1 MVTPAARREAV
12 VWIRDERGASERR
25 ACELASCARS
35 VARYTSRR
43 DPQEEL
49 RAKLREV
56 AARKPRYGYRRL
68 AWQLRREGLAVND
81 KRIYR
86 LYRSEGL
93 QVRKAKRKR
102 FAAQHRPTRSALRS
116 ANERWAM
123 DFLED
128 SLRWGRKLRTL
139 SVLDEYTRECPAIE
153 VDTSL
158 PAERVVRLLDRLA
171 QERAIPRELQV
182 DNGPEYTSQ
191 ALELW
196 AYRHGVKL
204 VFNRPG
210 KPTDNPFIESYHG
223 KFRGECLN
231 MHWFLS
237 VQDARQIIEAWRQ
250 EYNKERPHS
259 SLGMLTPAEFAA
271 RRALPPTSPPAP
283 GEPQTRSQ
291 AVTQ

>member
-43 DPQEEL
+43 YPQEEL

-102 FAAQHRPTRSALRS
+102 FAAQHRPT
-116 ANERWAM
+116 ERPWP
-123 DFLED
+123 
-128 SLRWGRKLRTL
+128 RRG
-139 SVLDEYTRECPAIE
+139 SVAKG
-153 VDTSL
+153 
-158 PAERVVRLLDRLA
+158 AERGSWKQASTRAAVRTA
-171 QERAIPRELQV
+171 
-182 DNGPEYTSQ
+182 S
-191 ALELW
+191 
-196 AYRHGVKL
+196 
-204 VFNRPG
+204 
-210 KPTDNPFIESYHG
+210 
-223 KFRGECLN
+223 GEADPLC
-231 MHWFLS
+231 S
-237 VQDARQIIEAWRQ
+237 
-250 EYNKERPHS
+250 
-259 SLGMLTPAEFAA
+259 
-271 RRALPPTSPPAP
+271 
-283 GEPQTRSQ
+283 
-291 AVTQ
+291 